1 MITHLPMPLL
11 LLVPQ
16 GVINNCNAVGSTS
29 DAVNDSN
36 NCNAVSGSDD
46 DIMSLSFTNQ
56 SWQPNVSGAS
66 DSSSFI
72 GPHHNPEC
80 NAHSKIKSQEV

>member
-1 MITHLPMPLL
+1 MITHSPMPLL

-36 NCNAVSGSDD
+36 NHNAVSGSDD

-56 SWQPNVSGAS
+56 SLQPNVSAS

-72 GPHHNPEC
+72 GPHHNLEQ
-80 NAHSKIKSQEV
+80 NAHLKVKR

>member
-1 MITHLPMPLL
+1 MPLL

-36 NCNAVSGSDD
+36 NHNAVSGSDD

-56 SWQPNVSGAS
+56 SLQPNVSAS

-72 GPHHNPEC
+72 GPHRNLEC